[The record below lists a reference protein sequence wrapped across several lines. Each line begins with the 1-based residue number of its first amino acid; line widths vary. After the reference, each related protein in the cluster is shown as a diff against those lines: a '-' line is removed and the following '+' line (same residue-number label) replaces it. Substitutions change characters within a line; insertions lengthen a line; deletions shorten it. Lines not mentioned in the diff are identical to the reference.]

1 MKTTAII
8 VAAGVGKR
16 MRSPIQK
23 PFIELRGRSI
33 LAHTLLQFEGAESVS
48 EVVLVVSKESLEQ
61 CEEEIIKGSGFQKVR
76 CLVPGGE
83 TRQESV
89 YQGLIHSDPCSD
101 IILVHDGVRPFVS
114 QGVIRSCIEKAQ
126 VHGGALAAL
135 PIHETVKQVG
145 EDGCVEATV
154 NREIL
159 WRAQTPQVFQ
169 RPILEKA
176 HREALAEGYEGTDE
190 ASLVERLGISIQI
203 VEGEVENIKI
213 TTPED
218 LALAEF
224 YLKQREGQIS
234 VEL

>member
-8 VAAGVGKR
+8 VAAGEGKR

-23 PFIELRGRSI
+23 PFIHLRGLPI
-33 LAHTLLQFEGAESVS
+33 LAHTLLQFEGTECIN
-48 EVVLVVSKESLEQ
+48 EVVLVVSRESLEQ
-61 CEEEIIKGSGFQKVR
+61 CEEEIIKGQGCRKVR
-76 CLVPGGE
+76 CLVPGGK

-89 YQGLIHSDPCSD
+89 YQGLVHSDPSSD
-101 IILVHDGVRPFVS
+101 MILVHDGVRPFVS
-114 QGVIRSCIEKAQ
+114 QEVIQHCIGKAQ
-126 VHGGALAAL
+126 IHGGALAAL
-135 PIHETVKQVG
+135 PIRETVKQVG
-145 EDGCVEATV
+145 DDGCVEATV

-159 WRAQTPQVFQ
+159 WRAQTPQVFR
-169 RPILEKA
+169 RPIFEQA
-176 HREALAEGYEGTDE
+176 HRKALADGYEGTDE

-203 VEGEVENIKI
+203 VEGGLENIKI

-234 VEL
+234 VES